1 MKEKKRIRT
10 KSRVGS
16 IVKAKVGEMEDNK
29 RKAGIRSMIKEV
41 VGCVQA
47 VAGNNKFLVQ
57 FEDSQKK

>member
-1 MKEKKRIRT
+1 M
-10 KSRVGS
+10 GS